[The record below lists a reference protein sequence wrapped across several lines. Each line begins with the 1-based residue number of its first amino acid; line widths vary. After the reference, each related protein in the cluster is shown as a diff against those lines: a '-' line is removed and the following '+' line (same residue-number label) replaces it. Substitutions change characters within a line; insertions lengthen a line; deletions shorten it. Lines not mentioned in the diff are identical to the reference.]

1 MVCES
6 QLPPPA
12 SRPGP
17 AQRDVQARQPT
28 ACDTGPVPEP
38 ATVIPMSTTDI
49 LPQGLQEGRVVNRS
63 TILTSRGHPNPGS
76 ARDGLA
82 EWAQQNNFDAVVGV
96 RLVATP
102 EILLPGE
109 VTTEVKWAA
118 YGTAIGW

>member
-1 MVCES
+1 MTE
-6 QLPPPA
+6 
-12 SRPGP
+12 
-17 AQRDVQARQPT
+17 
-28 ACDTGPVPEP
+28 PV
-38 ATVIPMSTTDI
+38 TVIPMSTTDT
-49 LPQGLQEGRVVNRS
+49 LPQGLQEGRVVNRA

-82 EWAQQNNFDAVVGV
+82 EWAQKNNFDAVVGV

-109 VTTEVKWAA
+109 LTTEVKWAA